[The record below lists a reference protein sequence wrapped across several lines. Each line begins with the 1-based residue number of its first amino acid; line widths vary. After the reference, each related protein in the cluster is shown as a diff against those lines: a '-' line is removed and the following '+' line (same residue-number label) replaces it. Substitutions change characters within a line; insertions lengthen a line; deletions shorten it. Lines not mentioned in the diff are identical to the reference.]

1 VFSGGY
7 PFWEATWND
16 GIAECCK
23 TKKQSAKDQNTP
35 FLRIFNQGM

>member
-16 GIAECCK
+16 GIAECRQ